1 MRNLV
6 IIAAALLSL
15 TLPSSVAAQDYH
27 RGYRAYSEG
36 DYETALNEWHPL
48 AEQGN
53 ASAQTNL
60 GIMYQHGRGVE
71 QNEAEAVRWYL
82 PAAEQG
88 NALAQTNLG
97 IMYERGR
104 GVEQNEAEAVRW
116 YLPAAEQ
123 GNATAQSNLGI
134 MYQQGRGVEQND
146 AEAFRWYLL
155 AAEQGNV
162 LAQAFL
168 GFMYSYGRGVEQNDA
183 QAFLWYLL
191 AAKQGNASAQTNLGI
206 MYQYGRGVE
215 QNEAESARWLRLAA
229 EQGDAR
235 AQSMLGLRYQYGRG
249 VERNEAEA
257 VRWLR
262 LAAEQGD
269 ARAQRRLLAMMSD
282 GSASSCIDWAKTSPR
297 SEDRLFIDLFENPAL
312 GLVSQTFDLDNPPI
326 ERARYFGHSFY
337 NPLYDIPKD
346 EFETTAEYLRR
357 RQNFWESAVGA
368 GERSLTIGHQRLR
381 FDYDADGR
389 TMKVSAKSGE
399 LNDGDD
405 LPVAIRFS
413 GIEPSVWT
421 REGYYISAS
430 NGFFDR
436 LNYRSPRNAREV
448 LITMDAT
455 AGREVKSSGFL
466 RLRFRLPIFRS
477 PSLPVALKWDDMK
490 VIHADLDCAVLT
502 TAGGA
507 YYDLLDL

>member
-104 GVEQNEAEAVRW
+104 GVEQN
-116 YLPAAEQ
+116 
-123 GNATAQSNLGI
+123 
-134 MYQQGRGVEQND
+134 D

-215 QNEAESARWLRLAA
+215 QNEAESA
-229 EQGDAR
+229 
-235 AQSMLGLRYQYGRG
+235 
-249 VERNEAEA
+249 
-257 VRWLR
+257 RWLR

>member
-60 GIMYQHGRGVE
+60 GIMYQH
-71 QNEAEAVRWYL
+71 
-82 PAAEQG
+82 
-88 NALAQTNLG
+88 
-97 IMYERGR
+97 GR

-206 MYQYGRGVE
+206 MYQNGRGVE

-229 EQGDAR
+229 EQGNAR
-235 AQSMLGLRYQYGRG
+235 AQSMLGIIYHYGRG
-249 VERNEAEA
+249 VEQNEAEA

-312 GLVSQTFDLDNPPI
+312 GRVYQTFDSDNPPI
-326 ERARYFGHSFY
+326 RGVRSLYS
-337 NPLYDIPKD
+337 LYDIPKD